1 MSLDLEKRAE
11 AFATEKHKGQKY
23 GDKEYTYHLRQV
35 VENVNKRNQVHPLL
49 STLVA
54 IAWLHDVLEDTDVE
68 YRELEREFGTAVAFC
83 VARLSKHPELSYQEY
98 MELIV
103 AAALAREVKICDTM
117 ANMVESIKSGNAK
130 GLVKYPRQLTI
141 LVTGVYYE

>member
-1 MSLDLEKRAE
+1 MPLDLEKRAE
-11 AFATEKHKGQKY
+11 AFATEKHEGQKY

-35 VENVNKRNQVHPLL
+35 VENVIKRNQGHPLL
-49 STLVA
+49 STLIA
-54 IAWLHDVLEDTDVE
+54 IAWLHDVLEDTDTE
-68 YRELEREFGTAVAFC
+68 YRVIEREFGTAVAYS
-83 VARLSKHPELSYQEY
+83 VLGLTKRDGRSYKEY
-98 MELIV
+98 METIV
-103 AAALAREVKICDTM
+103 GAALVREVKICDTM

>member
-1 MSLDLEKRAE
+1 MTDLEKRAE
-11 AFATEKHKGQKY
+11 AFATERHKGQMY
-23 GDKEYTYHLRQV
+23 GDKEYVYHLRQV
-35 VENVNKRNQVHPLL
+35 VENVLRRNQGHPLL

-54 IAWLHDVLEDTDVE
+54 IAWLHDVLEDTDTE

-83 VARLSKHPELSYQEY
+83 VSRLSKHPDITYQDY

-103 AAALAREVKICDTM
+103 ATALAREVKICDTM
-117 ANMVESIKSGNAK
+117 ANMVESIKSGNTK
-130 GLVKYPRQLTI
+130 GLLKYPRQLTI